1 MGIKHNKKSKKVNK
15 EQNEQNDQNFGE
27 KTLFQSFQNKAM
39 KIEITSI
46 AYFKFNSED
55 VVISQQSNKEAPNE
69 DNSISSINDTSD
81 FLMLDKKGKKI
92 KKVVYLDL
100 SQIKNKLFIFLATID
115 NSIYVIDSHTFE
127 KLLRFREESKTNK
140 IKCKKMF
147 QIQSKKSTLV
157 CIHENKININTIK
170 IINSHNKSSIFCEQ
184 IQSIFFEYSY
194 ISIFDIIEINTGQL
208 IIGLEGYLFIWEK
221 TDKIENINMS
231 KAEEKKLYEKI
242 LNTVYLSDASH
253 ISGDNEQE
261 ENNGYCIKNKGNHHY
276 IPKKVFSVKDSNK
289 NPLMQKAS
297 AHNILQVNNSIFV
310 ILLNINNNSSIV
322 RFYDIIEKEIFFE
335 EKNDIIIHQNKLKK
349 NNINYIKLFY
359 ITDKFFGII
368 NSENI
373 TIISS
378 SFKQIV
384 SIYQINDFSLAS
396 NPKKMDN
403 VFIPNNFLLFDD
415 HYFIVQ
421 FIDIITESIYL
432 KMFRLVINN
441 KSNFTEIMNATNHL
455 KVNNIVKF
463 FLQFKNV
470 KDIKENNVNFSAKFF
485 LTANNSEIKKWIIT
499 GYEKE

>member
-1 MGIKHNKKSKKVNK
+1 M
-15 EQNEQNDQNFGE
+15 
-27 KTLFQSFQNKAM
+27 
-39 KIEITSI
+39 
-46 AYFKFNSED
+46 
-55 VVISQQSNKEAPNE
+55 
-69 DNSISSINDTSD
+69 
-81 FLMLDKKGKKI
+81 
-92 KKVVYLDL
+92 
-100 SQIKNKLFIFLATID
+100 
-115 NSIYVIDSHTFE
+115 
-127 KLLRFREESKTNK
+127 
-140 IKCKKMF
+140 
-147 QIQSKKSTLV
+147 
-157 CIHENKININTIK
+157 
-170 IINSHNKSSIFCEQ
+170 
-184 IQSIFFEYSY
+184 
-194 ISIFDIIEINTGQL
+194 
-208 IIGLEGYLFIWEK
+208 EGYLFIWDK

-276 IPKKVFSVKDSNK
+276 IPQKVFSIKYSNK
-289 NPLMQKAS
+289 IPIIQKAS
-297 AHNILQVNNSIFV
+297 VNNILQVNNSIFV
-310 ILLNINNNSSIV
+310 ILLNINDNSSIV

-335 EKNDIIIHQNKLKK
+335 EKNDIIIHQNKFKK

-415 HYFIVQ
+415 NYFIVQ

>member
-1 MGIKHNKKSKKVNK
+1 MGIKHNKKPKKVNK
-15 EQNEQNDQNFGE
+15 EQIEQNFEE
-27 KTLFQSFQNKAM
+27 KLLFQSFQNKAM

-46 AYFKFNSED
+46 TYFRFDSED
-55 VVISQQSNKEAPNE
+55 IVISQQRNKEESKA
-69 DNSISSINDTSD
+69 DISINSMNDTSD
-81 FLMLDKKGKKI
+81 SFALDKKGQKI

-115 NSIYVIDSHTFE
+115 NVIYIIDSHTFE

-147 QIQSKKSTLV
+147 QIQNKKSTLI
-157 CIHENKININTIK
+157 CIHENKVNINKIK
-170 IINSHNKSSIFCEQ
+170 IINSNNKSSIFCEQ
-184 IQSIFFEYSY
+184 IQSIVFEYSY

-208 IIGLEGYLFIWEK
+208 IIGLEGYLFIWDK

-231 KAEEKKLYEKI
+231 KAEEKKLYDKI
-242 LNTVYLSDASH
+242 LKTVYLSDASL
-253 ISGDNEQE
+253 ISGDNGQD

-276 IPKKVFSVKDSNK
+276 IPQKVFSLKESNK
-289 NPLMQKAS
+289 IPLIQKAS
-297 AHNILQVNNSIFV
+297 LHNILQINNSIFV
-310 ILLNINNNSSIV
+310 ILLNINNNSSII
-322 RFYDIIEKEIFFE
+322 RFYDILEKEIFCE
-335 EKNDIIIHQNKLKK
+335 DRNDIIIQKYQFKK

-384 SIYQINDFSLAS
+384 SIYQINDFSLAN
-396 NPKKMDN
+396 NPKKIDS

-415 HYFIVQ
+415 HYFLVQ
-421 FIDIITESIYL
+421 FIDINTEGIYL
-432 KMFRLVINN
+432 KLFRLIVNN
-441 KSNFTEIMNATNHL
+441 KSNFTEIMNATNNL
-455 KVNNIVKF
+455 KVDNMVKF
-463 FLQFKNV
+463 FLPFKNV

>member
-1 MGIKHNKKSKKVNK
+1 MGIKHNKKQKKVNE
-15 EQNEQNDQNFGE
+15 EQNEQNFGE
-27 KTLFQSFQNKAM
+27 KILFQSFQNKAM

-55 VVISQQSNKEAPNE
+55 VVISQQPNKEAPNE
-69 DNSISSINDTSD
+69 DNSISSMNDISD
-81 FLMLDKKGKKI
+81 YMVLDKKSKKI

-147 QIQSKKSTLV
+147 QIQNKKSTLI
-157 CIHENKININTIK
+157 CIHENKININRIK

-194 ISIFDIIEINTGQL
+194 ISVFDIIEINTGQL
-208 IIGLEGYLFIWEK
+208 IIGLEGYLFIWDK

-276 IPKKVFSVKDSNK
+276 IPQKVFSIKYSNK
-289 NPLMQKAS
+289 IPIIQKAS
-297 AHNILQVNNSIFV
+297 VNNILQVNNSIFV
-310 ILLNINNNSSIV
+310 ILLNINDNSSIV

-335 EKNDIIIHQNKLKK
+335 EKNDIIIHQNKFKK